1 MTTRNYI
8 AVAKQLEDNTILLS
22 FPDFEGLTAIA
33 DSEENIQNIAAKT
46 IKTKLA
52 ELKNSNIEAPEP
64 KKIMEVSKN
73 LQAGEFTT
81 YIPVTE
87 TPSFNTLK
95 DNETLKDV
103 SNKVDNFINKD
114 IKKSVPEGKE
124 HFLGIGGAILAILN
138 TLLFPVYTI
147 TGFFGFGG
155 GGANFFNMGAIYILF
170 GLAFLAFSGITIY
183 GTLNRDIKFLQ
194 ISALGI
200 SGVFILCYI
209 LVFIVALGN
218 SYLSVGIIKFLLYLI
233 SVALIYSGYRILN
246 SLNDSNN

>member
-64 KKIMEVSKN
+64 KKITEVSKN
-73 LQAGEFTT
+73 LQEGEFTT